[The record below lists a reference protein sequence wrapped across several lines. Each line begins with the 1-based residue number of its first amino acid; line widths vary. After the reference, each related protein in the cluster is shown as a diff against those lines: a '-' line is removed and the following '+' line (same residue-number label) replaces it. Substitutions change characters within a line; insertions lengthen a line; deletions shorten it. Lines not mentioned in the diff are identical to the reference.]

1 MTKREASGYHGRVIP
16 RKLTP
21 GEITAVVEKIR
32 KKYDEYIYKF
42 FKTKSLREAFE
53 ERYLRS
59 LRASVDISSFL
70 LAEIGAIEELI
81 RREEERIVLPPPS
94 QPRPDIADKVIE
106 ENRRR
111 IAKYRDAAFHPDAG
125 EEARRLL
132 GALQQIADE
141 HWPSLTS
148 ALRETAS
155 NMNSLEML
163 GLDSQLRYLSAPGR
177 DGVPPFLVRYLGQL
191 KRFPRNY
198 AAVDREDKEFI
209 LESAFFLN
217 DLLSILERVR
227 RVYKDLDQSA
237 KEILGAAV
245 EFTWNVIVDFRL
257 KDLKRR
263 KTWTAAEER

>member
-1 MTKREASGYHGRVIP
+1 MTKRGTPGYHGRVIP

-21 GEITAVVEKIR
+21 GEITAVVEKVR
-32 KKYDEYIYKF
+32 KKYDEYIVRY
-42 FKTKSLREAFE
+42 FKPKSLREAFE

-81 RREEERIVLPPPS
+81 GREEERIVLPPPGE
-94 QPRPDIADKVIE
+94 PRHDIADKVIE
-106 ENRRR
+106 ENRKR
-111 IAKYRDAAFHPDAG
+111 IAKYRDSSFHPDAA

-132 GALQQIADE
+132 GALQQIAEE
-141 HWPSLTS
+141 HWPALSS

-163 GLDSQLRYLSAPGR
+163 SLDSQLRYLSAPGR
-177 DGVPPFLVRYLGQL
+177 DGVPPFLTRYVGQL

-198 AAVDREDKEFI
+198 AAIDRDDKEFI

-227 RVYKDLDQSA
+227 RVYKDLDTSA
-237 KEILGAAV
+237 KETLDAAV

-263 KTWTAAEER
+263 KAWTAAEER